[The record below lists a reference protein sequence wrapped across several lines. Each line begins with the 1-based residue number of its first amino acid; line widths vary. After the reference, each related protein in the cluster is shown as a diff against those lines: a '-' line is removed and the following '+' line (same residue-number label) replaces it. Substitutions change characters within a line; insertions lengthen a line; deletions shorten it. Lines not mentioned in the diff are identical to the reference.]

1 MRLPP
6 RGCAVAF
13 AVLSTLFISG
23 ARRADAAGAG
33 PDAMA
38 EEEEEEWE
46 EEEEGEDE
54 GEASAGKEADA
65 GKDGEKGRTSVE
77 SKDGAFDRLVE
88 ANGPLIFGGKVK
100 VLGDRFEVL
109 FDGDG
114 QVKAG
119 FEGKGIHDSKSEDM
133 KGANRKFI
141 RLKDKKDKEEEQ
153 LIPGL
158 TAIGIG
164 EGTWLSRF
172 PVAGEP
178 WVEMGFRIP
187 NLIGKESNVRI
198 RVNWKKKTGYET
210 NFFKSIS
217 YVSDGTVK
225 GTNVTPIK
233 EYQGTPNT
241 WFPRKGKSVKV
252 EFGVRDGRMIS
263 RIDARDVVMLQKP
276 IDRGGHIGITFS
288 KLLFTIDNLKVSGKL
303 DRAWC
308 EKEIEKLRAAGKL
321 RTGAPGSGGADP
333 EAGGPAGG

>member
-1 MRLPP
+1 MRLPA
-6 RGCAVAF
+6 RAGAIAF
-13 AVLSTLFISG
+13 AALFTFFIADVRRSG
-23 ARRADAAGAG
+23 AAVDEPEAE
-33 PDAMA
+33 A
-38 EEEEEEWE
+38 EEEEEG

-54 GEASAGKEADA
+54 DAAVNEAER
-65 GKDGEKGRTSVE
+65 KGRTSVA
-77 SKDGAFDRLVE
+77 SKDAAFERLVE
-88 ANGPLIFGGKVK
+88 ENGPILFGGKVK
-100 VLGDRFEVL
+100 VIGDRFEVV

-114 QVKAG
+114 QMRAG
-119 FEGKGIHDSKSEDM
+119 FEGKGIHDSKSEEI

-141 RLKDKKDKEEEQ
+141 RLKDKKDNEEEQ

-158 TAIGIG
+158 TAIGMG

-187 NLIGKESNVRI
+187 NLIGKESNVRV

-217 YVSDGTVK
+217 YISDGSVK
-225 GTNVTPIK
+225 GTNVTLLK

-252 EFGVRDGRMIS
+252 EFGVRDGRLVS
-263 RIDARDVVMLQKP
+263 RVDSRDVVVMPKTA
-276 IDRGGHIGITFS
+276 DRGGHIGITFS
-288 KLLFTIDNLKVSGKL
+288 KLLFTIDNLKVRGKL

-308 EKEIEKLRAAGKL
+308 EKEIERLRAEGKL
-321 RTGAPGSGGADP
+321 RTAGSSGELPP
-333 EAGGPAGG
+333 EAGGGGAGG